1 MTEHDVNLF
10 SDQRRS
16 NWIRLRTLILLRWVA
31 IAGQLTA
38 ILIAKEAY
46 NLQLELGLCLLA
58 IAVSAIGNLVAMVS
72 FPENKR
78 LSEFENMMMTMFD
91 LLQLGFLLY
100 LTGGLHN
107 PFSILLLAPVAVS
120 ASILKL
126 RSNFI
131 LGGTTIVLVTIL
143 AVYHL
148 PLRTQAGAFLRIPEL
163 FVFGNWI
170 AIVIALVFLSVYSR
184 RVTNE
189 MNAMGNAL
197 LATQMALS
205 REQKLTDLGGVVAAA
220 AHEPLLVMAISFA
233 IPFTVFSGPT
243 VI

>member
-91 LLQLGFLLY
+91 LLQLGFFALSH
-100 LTGGLHN
+100 G
-107 PFSILLLAPVAVS
+107 
-120 ASILKL
+120 
-126 RSNFI
+126 
-131 LGGTTIVLVTIL
+131 
-143 AVYHL
+143 
-148 PLRTQAGAFLRIPEL
+148 
-163 FVFGNWI
+163 WI
-170 AIVIALVFLSVYSR
+170 AQSVQHFAFGAGCGFCLNFETAIKFHSGWHHDRFGY
-184 RVTNE
+184 NF
-189 MNAMGNAL
+189 
-197 LATQMALS
+197 
-205 REQKLTDLGGVVAAA
+205 GGV
-220 AHEPLLVMAISFA
+220 SFA
-233 IPFTVFSGPT
+233 STHPSGRIFAHSRVICLWKLDRNRDRVGVLKRVFAPRYE
-243 VI
+243 

>member
-1 MTEHDVNLF
+1 MTELDVNLF

-46 NLQLELGLCLLA
+46 NLQLELGLCILA

-120 ASILKL
+120 
-126 RSNFI
+126 
-131 LGGTTIVLVTIL
+131 
-143 AVYHL
+143 
-148 PLRTQAGAFLRIPEL
+148 TQ
-163 FVFGNWI
+163 
-170 AIVIALVFLSVYSR
+170 
-184 RVTNE
+184 
-189 MNAMGNAL
+189 
-197 LATQMALS
+197 
-205 REQKLTDLGGVVAAA
+205 
-220 AHEPLLVMAISFA
+220 
-233 IPFTVFSGPT
+233 
-243 VI
+243 